1 MYLQRD
7 LRAVFDFVQ
16 TTSFLEMH
24 ASITKK
30 ITEEESLA
38 KFSLLTWMDKCLRK
52 MAVVFVAFLC
62 FVI

>member
-7 LRAVFDFVQ
+7 LLAVFDFVQ

-24 ASITKK
+24 ASTKK